1 MSRQR
6 LRALQRQIDKII
18 MGPYPESPGDR
29 ARELIELD
37 SLIEEIGSIMLS
49 RLESKPDR
57 TSTDRALYYYLS
69 GRVRR

>member
-1 MSRQR
+1 
-6 LRALQRQIDKII
+6 